1 MAVLPVVKYGDPIL
15 RKKTKLVTNFNELES
30 LINDMFDTM
39 YEEQGIGLAA
49 NQIGIL
55 KQIITVQIQDKEK
68 KSEKT
73 YCLFNPNIIEF
84 SKEKIL
90 IEEGC
95 LSLPKQFAEIERPKS
110 IVVRYTNEKNKIVE
124 VEKNGMEA
132 RILQHEIDHLYG
144 KLFVDYLSSLKRN
157 ILIKKVNKL
166 KKMGEI

>member
-1 MAVLPVVKYGDPIL
+1 MSEIL
-15 RKKTKLVTNFNELES
+15 LVPHPLLRQKSRFLNQITKEDINLSKKMIKIMKSAPGV
-30 LINDMFDTM
+30 
-39 YEEQGIGLAA
+39 GLAA

-132 RILQHEIDHLYG
+132 RILQHEIDHLSG

-157 ILIKKVNKL
+157 ILIKRVIKL
-166 KKMGEI
+166 KKAGEL